1 MGTSLVVQQL
11 RVHASNAEGMGL
23 IPGWGTKIPQAEQWG
38 QKKREREKE
47 NKLNAQQQG
56 MASQSQPLMLWDSMY
71 NSGQLN
77 WASLH
82 TKGASLRY
90 RSGSGQHAQQARQR
104 RGEGR
109 ELLND

>member
-1 MGTSLVVQQL
+1 
-11 RVHASNAEGMGL
+11 MGL

-38 QKKREREKE
+38 QKKKEREREKE
-47 NKLNAQQQG
+47 NKLNAQQG
-56 MASQSQPLMLWDSMY
+56 MGSRSQPLMLWNSMY

-77 WASLH
+77 WAGLH

-90 RSGSGQHAQQARQR
+90 RSRSGQHAQQAHQR